1 MSAANRKRFTQR
13 NVFYL
18 RASPYAVL
26 QTILYLDYRHIEW
39 MNLNPHILTQVLSIL
54 RTRIMPKLRKESDSS
69 GKLSAMSKKER
80 VDVYSDRDFQVA
92 YFFRRMDD
100 RHSVL
105 LKEKSLV
112 FPSDPTLDEVKIEV
126 DQDDGGGR
134 LHSPI
139 PRSTATPAPS
149 AGAGA
154 RRTEGRERMGRK
166 GESSEVPVRIKD
178 SSEAEGRM
186 GENASMAT
194 LSGGG
199 NGDDGDSALFR
210 GGTVGVG
217 GEDVDSLAM
226 PPPTTTRRTRS
237 SINEGTRRSKRV
249 RIQEDADMKPDPS
262 TIDVDPA
269 ASSSTTTN
277 TDAQPSGDE
286 DSAINVDD
294 DNAAIVI
301 TEEDEEKM
309 KPKLHVKY
317 AGFRIFG
324 KLLVLVV
331 EPSKRTLAA
340 HPELFGEKKTTEI
353 RQLSVAPRSMT
364 PGLANNRSGSVQGR
378 FTWLELA
385 ERSSRNASVGRSVT
399 PLFRGETPAESEAGR
414 RPTPGL
420 MRRSVTPAPRDES
433 EAPSG
438 HLGMVEDDG
447 EGGGGEGDDDGPT
460 IGELEGIELATQML
474 EREEQT
480 MGGNDIE
487 EGD

>member
-1 MSAANRKRFTQR
+1 MSAVQRKKFTQR

-18 RASPYAVL
+18 RASPYVVL
-26 QTILYLDYRHIEW
+26 QTILYLDYRHVEW
-39 MNLNPHILTQVLSIL
+39 MNLNPSILTQVLSIL

-112 FPSDPTLDEVKIEV
+112 FPSDPSLGEVKLEEE
-126 DQDDGGGR
+126 GEGN
-134 LHSPI
+134 LHAPI
-139 PRSTATPAPS
+139 PRATPAHGRAASVAAAAATAVQDGDSS
-149 AGAGA
+149 AQP
-154 RRTEGRERMGRK
+154 M
-166 GESSEVPVRIKD
+166 RIKD
-178 SSEAEGRM
+178 SPEAQDAISSSP
-186 GENASMAT
+186 NASMAA
-194 LSGGG
+194 LSGA
-199 NGDDGDSALFR
+199 DDNALFR
-210 GGTVGVG
+210 GGAEE
-217 GEDVDSLAM
+217 EDQDALSM
-226 PPPTTTRRTRS
+226 PPPATRSTRRTRAGS
-237 SINEGTRRSKRV
+237 SALNDTNRRSKRV
-249 RIQEDADMKPDPS
+249 RIQEDADVKPDPAGALEADAS
-262 TIDVDPA
+262 TADSQTQEPND
-269 ASSSTTTN
+269 
-277 TDAQPSGDE
+277 DQPGAE
-286 DSAINVDD
+286 G
-294 DNAAIVI
+294 AAIVI
-301 TEEDEEKM
+301 TEDEEKM

-364 PGLANNRSGSVQGR
+364 PGIANNRSGSVQGR
-378 FTWLELA
+378 FTSLEPA
-385 ERSSRNASVGRSVT
+385 ERSSRNASVGRGVT
-399 PLFRGETPAESEAGR
+399 PLFRGATPAESEAGG
-414 RPTPGL
+414 TPGPL
-420 MRRSVTPAPRDES
+420 RSSATPVPRGASVLDNDAVGTVEGQ
-433 EAPSG
+433 EA
-438 HLGMVEDDG
+438 EAD
-447 EGGGGEGDDDGPT
+447 DDDGPT

-474 EREEQT
+474 AREEQT

>member
-1 MSAANRKRFTQR
+1 MSAIQGKKFTQR

-18 RASPYAVL
+18 RASPYVVL
-26 QTILYLDYRHIEW
+26 QTILYLDYRHVEW
-39 MNLNPHILTQVLSIL
+39 MNLNPAILTQVLSIL

-105 LKEKSLV
+105 LKEKSLI
-112 FPSDPTLDEVKIEV
+112 FPSDPTLGEVKVEEEG
-126 DQDDGGGR
+126 DGN
-134 LHSPI
+134 LHAPI
-139 PRSTATPAPS
+139 PRATPAPERAAS
-149 AGAGA
+149 VAAGTGV
-154 RRTEGRERMGRK
+154 RD
-166 GESSEVPVRIKD
+166 GESSDQPMRIKD
-178 SSEAEGRM
+178 SPEAQEM
-186 GENASMAT
+186 AASSSNASMAT
-194 LSGGG
+194 LSGAE
-199 NGDDGDSALFR
+199 DSALFR
-210 GGTVGVG
+210 GGAA
-217 GEDVDSLAM
+217 EDDALSM
-226 PPPTTTRRTRS
+226 PPPASTSTRRSRAGS
-237 SINEGTRRSKRV
+237 STASEGSRRSKRV
-249 RIQEDADMKPDPS
+249 RIQDDVDVKPDPAAALA
-262 TIDVDPA
+262 IDDATADATALLHEGVDA
-269 ASSSTTTN
+269 AD
-277 TDAQPSGDE
+277 DAP
-286 DSAINVDD
+286 I
-294 DNAAIVI
+294 II

-364 PGLANNRSGSVQGR
+364 PGIANNRSGSVQGR
-378 FTWLELA
+378 FTSLEPA
-385 ERSSRNASVGRSVT
+385 ERSSRNASIGRGST
-399 PLFRGETPAESEAGR
+399 PLFRGATPAESEVGGS
-414 RPTPGL
+414 PSP
-420 MRRSVTPAPRDES
+420 MRGSATPAPRGTSVLSTD
-433 EAPSG
+433 AVG
-438 HLGMVEDDG
+438 TVEDQSG
-447 EGGGGEGDDDGPT
+447 ETEDDGPT

-474 EREEQT
+474 AREEQT

>member
-1 MSAANRKRFTQR
+1 MSTVQRKNFTQR

-18 RASPYAVL
+18 RASPYVVL
-26 QTILYLDYRHIEW
+26 QTILYLDYRHVEW
-39 MNLNPHILTQVLSIL
+39 MNLNPSILTQVLSIL

-112 FPSDPTLDEVKIEV
+112 FPSDPSLGEVKVEEE
-126 DQDDGGGR
+126 GEGN
-134 LHSPI
+134 LHAPI
-139 PRSTATPAPS
+139 PRATPAPGRAAS
-149 AGAGA
+149 VVAGTSGA
-154 RRTEGRERMGRK
+154 QDA
-166 GESSEVPVRIKD
+166 ESNAQPVRIKD
-178 SSEAEGRM
+178 SPETQEAIRSSP
-186 GENASMAT
+186 NASMAA
-194 LSGGG
+194 LSGA
-199 NGDDGDSALFR
+199 DDNSLFR
-210 GGTVGVG
+210 GPAE
-217 GEDVDSLAM
+217 EDEEALAM
-226 PPPTTTRRTRS
+226 PPPASTSTRRTRS
-237 SINEGTRRSKRV
+237 SSATVPEGSRRSKRV
-249 RIQEDADMKPDPS
+249 RIQEE
-262 TIDVDPA
+262 IDVKPEPAPAQTADPGA
-269 ASSSTTTN
+269 APPQQGEEDDHTN
-277 TDAQPSGDE
+277 GY
-286 DSAINVDD
+286 DD
-294 DNAAIVI
+294 AIVI

-309 KPKLHVKY
+309 KPKLHVRY

-340 HPELFGEKKTTEI
+340 HPELFGERRATEV

-364 PGLANNRSGSVQGR
+364 PGIANNRSGSVQGR
-378 FTWLELA
+378 FTSLEPA
-385 ERSSRNASVGRSVT
+385 ERSSRNASVGRGVT
-399 PLFRGETPAESEAGR
+399 PLFRGATPADSEAGG
-414 RPTPGL
+414 TPAQL
-420 MRRSVTPAPRDES
+420 RISATPAPRGTSVLDND
-433 EAPSG
+433 AVG
-438 HLGMVEDDG
+438 LVEGQDG
-447 EGGGGEGDDDGPT
+447 DAEDDGPT

>member
-1 MSAANRKRFTQR
+1 
-13 NVFYL
+13 
-18 RASPYAVL
+18 
-26 QTILYLDYRHIEW
+26 
-39 MNLNPHILTQVLSIL
+39 
-54 RTRIMPKLRKESDSS
+54 
-69 GKLSAMSKKER
+69 MSKKER

-112 FPSDPTLDEVKIEV
+112 FPSDPTLGEVKIEV
-126 DQDDGGGR
+126 DQDDGAGR
-134 LHSPI
+134 LHAPI

-149 AGAGA
+149 AGAGP
-154 RRTEGRERMGRK
+154 RRTEGRERMGRE

-178 SSEAEGRM
+178 SPEAEGRM

-199 NGDDGDSALFR
+199 NGDHGDSALFR

-237 SINEGTRRSKRV
+237 STNEGTRRSKRV

-262 TIDVDPA
+262 TIDVNPA
-269 ASSSTTTN
+269 ASSSSSSTN

-317 AGFRIFG
+317 AGFR
-324 KLLVLVV
+324 
-331 EPSKRTLAA
+331 
-340 HPELFGEKKTTEI
+340 
-353 RQLSVAPRSMT
+353 M
-364 PGLANNRSGSVQGR
+364 
-378 FTWLELA
+378 
-385 ERSSRNASVGRSVT
+385 
-399 PLFRGETPAESEAGR
+399 
-414 RPTPGL
+414 
-420 MRRSVTPAPRDES
+420 
-433 EAPSG
+433 
-438 HLGMVEDDG
+438 
-447 EGGGGEGDDDGPT
+447 
-460 IGELEGIELATQML
+460 
-474 EREEQT
+474 
-480 MGGNDIE
+480 
-487 EGD
+487 

>member
-1 MSAANRKRFTQR
+1 MSAGNRKRFTQR

-112 FPSDPTLDEVKIEV
+112 FPSDPTLGEVKIEV
-126 DQDDGGGR
+126 DQDDGAGR
-134 LHSPI
+134 LHAPI

-149 AGAGA
+149 AGAGP
-154 RRTEGRERMGRK
+154 RRTEGRERMGRE

-178 SSEAEGRM
+178 SPEAEGRM

-199 NGDDGDSALFR
+199 NGDDGDIQTKAL
-210 GGTVGVG
+210 
-217 GEDVDSLAM
+217 DLQ
-226 PPPTTTRRTRS
+226 
-237 SINEGTRRSKRV
+237 KV

-262 TIDVDPA
+262 TIDVNPA
-269 ASSSTTTN
+269 ASSFSTTN

-286 DSAINVDD
+286 DWAINVDD

-364 PGLANNRSGSVQGR
+364 AGLANSRSGSVQGR
-378 FTWLELA
+378 FTWLEPA
-385 ERSSRNASVGRSVT
+385 ERSSRN
-399 PLFRGETPAESEAGR
+399 
-414 RPTPGL
+414 
-420 MRRSVTPAPRDES
+420 
-433 EAPSG
+433 
-438 HLGMVEDDG
+438 
-447 EGGGGEGDDDGPT
+447 EGD
-460 IGELEGIELATQML
+460 
-474 EREEQT
+474 
-480 MGGNDIE
+480 
-487 EGD
+487 

>member
-1 MSAANRKRFTQR
+1 MSAVQRKKFTQR

-18 RASPYAVL
+18 RASPYVVL
-26 QTILYLDYRHIEW
+26 QTILYLDYRHVEW
-39 MNLNPHILTQVLSIL
+39 MNLNPSILTQVLSIL

-112 FPSDPTLDEVKIEV
+112 FPSDPSLGEVKLEEE
-126 DQDDGGGR
+126 GEGN
-134 LHSPI
+134 LHAPI
-139 PRSTATPAPS
+139 PRATPAPGRAASVVAATGVQDGGSS
-149 AGAGA
+149 AQ
-154 RRTEGRERMGRK
+154 
-166 GESSEVPVRIKD
+166 PVRIKD
-178 SSEAEGRM
+178 SPDAQEAITSSP
-186 GENASMAT
+186 NASMAA
-194 LSGGG
+194 LSGA
-199 NGDDGDSALFR
+199 DDNDDNALFR
-210 GGTVGVG
+210 GGGAAE
-217 GEDVDSLAM
+217 EDQDAVSM
-226 PPPTTTRRTRS
+226 PPPATSSSTRRTRAS
-237 SINEGTRRSKRV
+237 SSVNNDTGRRSKRV
-249 RIQEDADMKPDPS
+249 RIQEDVDVKPDPS
-262 TIDVDPA
+262 AALEVDQ
-269 ASSSTTTN
+269 STAERGQS
-277 TDAQPSGDE
+277 DDQPGTE
-286 DSAINVDD
+286 D
-294 DNAAIVI
+294 AAIVI

-340 HPELFGEKKTTEI
+340 HPELFGEKKTVEI

-364 PGLANNRSGSVQGR
+364 PGIANNRSGSVQGR
-378 FTWLELA
+378 FTSLEPA
-385 ERSSRNASVGRSVT
+385 ERSSRNASVGRGAT
-399 PLFRGETPAESEAGR
+399 PLFRGATPADSEAGS
-414 RPTPGL
+414 TPGP
-420 MRRSVTPAPRDES
+420 MRGSVTPAPRGTSVLDND
-433 EAPSG
+433 AV
-438 HLGMVEDDG
+438 GMVEGQEG
-447 EGGGGEGDDDGPT
+447 EADDDGPT

-474 EREEQT
+474 AREEQT